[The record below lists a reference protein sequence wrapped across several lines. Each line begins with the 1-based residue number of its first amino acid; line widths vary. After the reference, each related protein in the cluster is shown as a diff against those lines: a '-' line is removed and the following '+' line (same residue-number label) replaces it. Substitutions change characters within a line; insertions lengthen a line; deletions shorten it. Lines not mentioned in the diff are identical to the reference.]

1 MEKEER
7 VKRNPLRI
15 IVILSVLILLVVSA
29 AGGALAD
36 RLFVVKPLDF
46 LIPRTTSPGASVP
59 AGEKQIVSEESVVV
73 DVVKKSV
80 PAVVTISIET
90 PKRQVLRFDP
100 FGGGFDTGTQ
110 GGGQQ
115 DIATGFIVSP
125 DGLIVTNKHVV
136 DIQDVKYKAITKDG
150 KEYEVKRIYRDPA
163 NDIALIKVDGSN
175 LPTLDLGDSDGLNV
189 GQLAIAIGTPLGQFR
204 QSVTTGVISGLG
216 RGIQAGGSPFEGY
229 VERLDNIIQTDAAI
243 NPGNSGGPL
252 LDSSG
257 KVIGVNVAVAE
268 GAQNIGFAIPINT
281 LKDSIKQFHDTGDF
295 SRPFLGIQYQIITKD
310 AALANEVPQGA
321 YVRDVVKGSSADEA
335 GIKVGDII
343 TKFGGDKID
352 NDQNSLANLVNKHK
366 VGEKI
371 DVEVYNDDTKK
382 SQTLQV
388 TLQEAK

>member
-1 MEKEER
+1 MERKNL
-7 VKRNPLRI
+7 NPLRI
-15 IVILSVLILLVVSA
+15 FIALSVLVLFVVSA

-36 RLFVVKPLDF
+36 RLFVVKPLDY
-46 LIPRTTSPGASVP
+46 LVPRTSSPGAPV
-59 AGEKQIVSEESVVV
+59 AMGEKQVVSEESVVI
-73 DVVKKSV
+73 DVVKRSI

-90 PKRQVLRFDP
+90 PKRQVLQFSP
-100 FGGGFDTGTQ
+100 FGGFDVGQQ

-115 DIATGFIVSP
+115 DIATGFIVSS

-136 DIQDVKYKAITKDG
+136 DLQDVKYKAITKDG
-150 KEYEVKRIYRDPA
+150 KEYEIKKIYRDPA
-163 NDIALIKVDGSN
+163 NDIALIKIDASN
-175 LPTLDLGDSDGLNV
+175 LPILDLGDSDNLNV
-189 GQLAIAIGTPLGQFR
+189 GQLAVAIGTPLGQFR

-257 KVIGVNVAVAE
+257 RVIGVNVAVAE

-321 YVRDVVKGSSADEA
+321 YVRDVIKGSSADLA

-343 TKFGGDKID
+343 TKFAGEKID
-352 NDQNSLANLVNKHK
+352 NDKNSLANLVNKHK

-371 DVEVYNDDTKK
+371 DVEVYNDETKK
-382 SQTLQV
+382 SQTLQI